1 MAASPFSGVSSG
13 DKEVYGHYD
22 GDQVQPV
29 PVEPPK
35 PPIKC
40 ATRRW
45 TKASKML
52 VRLVRLLFYRK
63 GFILLSA
70 LADKFNNGE
79 DCGVYEETLGGLD
92 YVQPECHTVHE
103 TGFRTEFKTE
113 CGKVHSRVCQTSY
126 RTVCEHGQTSEC
138 KVKYSKQCSTAV
150 EVQCSPVCSTQYSTV
165 CSPQSG
171 YSGDTLSSPG
181 QGYATPD
188 TAYGPAQECQEVTRI
203 Y

>member
-1 MAASPFSGVSSG
+1 MVTMTETKFSQSQWSHRSHQSNVRQEGG
-13 DKEVYGHYD
+13 
-22 GDQVQPV
+22 QRPQ
-29 PVEPPK
+29 
-35 PPIKC
+35 
-40 ATRRW
+40 
-45 TKASKML
+45 ML
-52 VRLVRLLFYRK
+52 VRLVKRLLFCRK

-92 YVQPECHTVHE
+92 YEQPECHTVHE

-165 CSPQSG
+165 CSPQAG

-181 QGYATPD
+181 QGYATPE